1 MEVMCHRLLSVS
13 YSLNTQ
19 WGGGELV
26 AVGPRFLALFQA
38 TFHACLHVHYIL
50 YIIDRLFDTIL
61 LTTEVKFI

>member
-1 MEVMCHRLLSVS
+1 MPQIAECFLL
-13 YSLNTQ
+13 TEHTMR
-19 WGGGELV
+19 GGVGCF

-50 YIIDRLFDTIL
+50 YIIDRLYDTIL